1 MEKVKNKKRLKP
13 FIKHILFS
21 FFILVFSLLGYFLLT
36 KGLNN
41 KETISIKYDENNNI
55 DYKVYL
61 KPNSFFESSYLPKDS
76 TYISTLIDYIDTDFN
91 FNMHYNKKVVGTYTY
106 FIRGSL
112 VANKTDSAQKS
123 YLTKE
128 YVLTD
133 NVTGT
138 INNQKNFSIKQN
150 IKIDYQKYNEL
161 LTEFKRE
168 YGLTIDGKLKVELI
182 VKSTVNSSD
191 SSKPLENTSSMN
203 VEIPLTEQSVDIS
216 INTNPEV
223 KSSSVTLDTLSIN
236 DTTHKLY
243 LWGGISSIII
253 VFMLIIYFIKEIHY
267 EQSRISKYN
276 KELSKILDTY
286 DSIIVTVNKVKDLSS
301 YNIIKVNTFEELLD
315 AHNEV
320 RMPINFIEVERNE
333 ESVFVL
339 INENVAWL
347 YVLKNDSGEA
357 NEKN

>member
-1 MEKVKNKKRLKP
+1 
-13 FIKHILFS
+13 
-21 FFILVFSLLGYFLLT
+21 
-36 KGLNN
+36 
-41 KETISIKYDENNNI
+41 
-55 DYKVYL
+55 
-61 KPNSFFESSYLPKDS
+61 
-76 TYISTLIDYIDTDFN
+76 
-91 FNMHYNKKVVGTYTY
+91 MHYNKKVVGTYTY

-223 KSSSVTLDTLSIN
+223 KRSSVTLDTLSIN